1 MISCMNASET
11 SIEPAPPNVLGALRR
26 GFDVIANHAGLL
38 LFPLGLD
45 LLLWLGPRLR
55 VQSLMAQLL
64 SWVASA
70 TGLSMAQVVGLPAD
84 SRLTV
89 SVVLER
95 LNLAAVLR
103 TYPVGIPSLMAGSLP
118 MEAPLGQPPIWEVP
132 SWWAVAGLWA
142 LLTLIG
148 LALGIF
154 YYQVVAQ
161 AALQGK
167 VHLKEALAQWP
178 LATLNIVVLALIVIA
193 FLLVVSIP
201 FSCAFSMLPAGGLQF
216 GGLLYIGLAAWML
229 FPLFFTPHGVLGMRN
244 NLLTAVR
251 RSERLTRLSFPQTVL
266 LVVLALASS
275 QLMDLL
281 WRVPE
286 ETSWLM
292 LVGIAGHAFVA
303 TSLLAATFI
312 YYRDADHWAE
322 DTARK
327 LRLKA
332 LG

>member
-1 MISCMNASET
+1 MDASQT

-26 GFDVIANHAGLL
+26 GFDVIASQAGLL
-38 LFPLGLD
+38 LFPLALD

-55 VQSLMAQLL
+55 VQTIMAQLL
-64 SWVASA
+64 SWLAA
-70 TGLSMAQVVGLPAD
+70 NTGLSMAEVVGLPAN
-84 SRLTV
+84 STVTV
-89 SVVLER
+89 SAILER
-95 LNLAAVLR
+95 LNLAVLLR

-118 MEAPLGQPPIWEVP
+118 ADAPLGQPPAWEVP
-132 SWWAVAGLWA
+132 SWWIAAGLWG
-142 LLTLIG
+142 LLTLAG
-148 LALGIF
+148 LALGCL

-167 VHLKEALAQWP
+167 VRFKEALLHWP
-178 LATLNIVVLALIVIA
+178 LGMLNMLVLMLLIFS
-193 FLLVVSIP
+193 FLMLVSLP
-201 FSCAFSMLPAGGLQF
+201 FSCVFSLLPAGGLQF
-216 GGLLYIGLAAWML
+216 GGLLYIGLAAWLL
-229 FPLFFTPHGVLGMRN
+229 FPLLFTPHGVLGLQH
-244 NLLTAVR
+244 NLLMAVR
-251 RSERLTRLSFPQTVL
+251 RSERLIRLTFPTTLL
-266 LVVLALASS
+266 LVVVALAAS

-286 ETSWLM
+286 ESSWLT
-292 LVGIAGHAFVA
+292 LVGLAGHAFVT

-312 YYRDADHWAE
+312 YYRDADRWSE